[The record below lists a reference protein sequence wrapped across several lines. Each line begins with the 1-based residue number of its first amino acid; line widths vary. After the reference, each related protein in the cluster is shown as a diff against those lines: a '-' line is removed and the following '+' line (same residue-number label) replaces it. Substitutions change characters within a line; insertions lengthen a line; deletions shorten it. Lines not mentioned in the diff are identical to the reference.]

1 MTEQEKAEKIEA
13 EEEVFPVAEAMRKAF
28 LAGIG
33 ALDLARE
40 KAEEMMGRLAER
52 GEKVREERRAYWE
65 KKLSRRQARLN
76 KMQANMQK
84 RMGRLMNLLN
94 VPTRSDI
101 EGLNEKVEE
110 LSRKIDAFQKAPPAA

>member
-1 MTEQEKAEKIEA
+1 MTEQERAEKTEA
-13 EEEVFPVAEAMRKAF
+13 EEEVFPVADAMRKAF

-40 KAEEMMGRLAER
+40 RAEEMMGRLAER

-65 KKLSRRQARLN
+65 KKWSRRQARLD
-76 KMQANMQK
+76 KMQAKMQK

-94 VPTRSDI
+94 VPTRGDI
-101 EGLNEKVEE
+101 EALNEKVEE
-110 LSRKIDAFQKAPPAA
+110 LSRKIDALQKAPPTA

>member
-40 KAEEMMGRLAER
+40 KAEEMMERLAER
-52 GEKVREERRAYWE
+52 GEKVREERRTYWE

-94 VPTRSDI
+94 VPTRSDM

-110 LSRKIDAFQKAPPAA
+110 LSRKIDAFQKTPPAA

>member
-1 MTEQEKAEKIEA
+1 MTEQEMAEKAEA
-13 EEEVFPVAEAMRKAF
+13 EEEVFPVAEAMGKAF

-40 KAEEMMGRLAER
+40 KAEDMMGRLAER

-65 KKLSRRQARLN
+65 KKLSRRQARLD
-76 KMQANMQK
+76 KMRAKAQK

-94 VPTRSDI
+94 MPTRGDI
-101 EGLNEKVEE
+101 EALNEKVEE
-110 LSRKIDAFQKAPPAA
+110 LSRKIDALQKAPPAA

>member
-1 MTEQEKAEKIEA
+1 MTEQERAEKTEA

-40 KAEEMMGRLAER
+40 RAEEMMGRLAER

-65 KKLSRRQARLN
+65 KKWSRRQARLD
-76 KMQANMQK
+76 KMQAKMQK

-94 VPTRSDI
+94 VPTRGDI
-101 EGLNEKVEE
+101 EALNEKVEE
-110 LSRKIDAFQKAPPAA
+110 LSRKIDALQKAPPTA